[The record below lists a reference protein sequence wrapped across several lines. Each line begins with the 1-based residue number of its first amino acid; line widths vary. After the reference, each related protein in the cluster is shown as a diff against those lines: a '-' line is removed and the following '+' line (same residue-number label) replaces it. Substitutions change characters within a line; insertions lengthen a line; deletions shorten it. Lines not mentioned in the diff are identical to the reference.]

1 MKILSFEITNSIN
14 TDFTKRA
21 GKVLYMMK
29 LNNKNAWWIDFVWLR
44 FYNEKCIVDCKDKIV

>member
-1 MKILSFEITNSIN
+1 MFSTQELVAIMKILSFEITNSIN

-29 LNNKNAWWIDFVWLR
+29 LNNKNA
-44 FYNEKCIVDCKDKIV
+44 